1 MSTLNETTA
10 KQNQAHSLAI
20 DNSKLDEALTHLY
33 QSQTKINKQMVIN
46 TLTQA
51 KVLVPIALS
60 SEAKSNAQG
69 ELIIDKDTQITLIL
83 LQNEQGANY
92 CPVFTNETELSKY
105 GAQKSGTLKQGF
117 INIAQTVLKP
127 NSNIAGIVVNPF
139 GVSLTLDSD
148 LLKAITNPVIKDPTP
163 RSYKIESGTKV
174 MIGEPKTYP
183 TKMVEIIKAVL
194 ENHNCVNN
202 AWLRLMIRPQNE
214 MSYLIVID
222 SKDEDLTHLFSDL
235 AQLCEPYSDKIPL
248 DFIKYKPESNFDT
261 SAVKGAKPFFTRM
274 RKKFLGIF

>member
-174 MIGEPKTYP
+174 MIGEPKTQSGNHIRALYP
-183 TKMVEIIKAVL
+183 KYHQYSPYRISQFHQIPSQS
-194 ENHNCVNN
+194 
-202 AWLRLMIRPQNE
+202 RG
-214 MSYLIVID
+214 
-222 SKDEDLTHLFSDL
+222 
-235 AQLCEPYSDKIPL
+235 LCE
-248 DFIKYKPESNFDT
+248 
-261 SAVKGAKPFFTRM
+261 
-274 RKKFLGIF
+274 GIFLRYKCLLQQI